1 MTESALSTLNSGA
14 DDEQLAKELT
24 ACCSSEHWVEEILR
38 QRPYA
43 DAEAL
48 LAASDAAVA
57 ALDNAALV
65 DALAGHPRI
74 GERPAGAGG
83 EWSRQEQSGVASAP
97 SAVIEEL
104 ATANAEY
111 ERRFG
116 QVYLV
121 CATGKSADE
130 LLAICRSRLAND
142 PVAEERVVRAE
153 LAKITRIRLGKLL
166 HPYDAP

>member
-1 MTESALSTLNSGA
+1 MTESWLIGLNEGT

-24 ACCSSEHWVEEILR
+24 ACCSSQQWVDQILS

-43 DAEAL
+43 DTDAL

-57 ALDNAALV
+57 ALDDAGLA

-83 EWSRQEQSGVASAP
+83 EWSRQEQSGVAAASA
-97 SAVIEEL
+97 AVLEQI

-116 QVYLV
+116 HVYLV

-130 LLAICRSRLAND
+130 LLALCCSRLAND
-142 PVAEERVVRAE
+142 PVPEERVVRAE

-166 HPYDAP
+166 HSYDAP

>member
-1 MTESALSTLNSGA
+1 MTESWLISLNSGA
-14 DDEQLAKELT
+14 DDEQLAKQLT
-24 ACCSSEHWVEEILR
+24 ACCSSPRWVEQIVR

-43 DAEAL
+43 DTDAL
-48 LAASDAAVA
+48 LAASDVAVA
-57 ALDNAALV
+57 ALDQAELA
-65 DALAGHPRI
+65 DALAGHSRI
-74 GERPAGAGG
+74 GERPAGADG
-83 EWSRQEQSGVASAP
+83 EWSRQEQSGVAAAAA
-97 SAVIEEL
+97 AVLEKI

>member
-1 MTESALSTLNSGA
+1 MTESWLNRLNEGA
-14 DDEQLAKELT
+14 DDELSAKELT
-24 ACCSSEHWVEEILR
+24 ACCSSHQWVEVILG

-43 DAEAL
+43 DADAL

-57 ALDNAALV
+57 DLDDAGLA
-65 DALAGHPRI
+65 DALTGHPRI
-74 GERPAGAGG
+74 GERPAGAGD
-83 EWSRQEQSGVASAP
+83 EWSRQEQSGVAA
-97 SAVIEEL
+97 AGADVLEEV

-116 QVYLV
+116 HVYLV

-142 PVAEERVVRAE
+142 PVAEQRVVRAE
-153 LAKITRIRLGKLL
+153 LGKIIRIRLGRLL
-166 HPYDAP
+166 HSYDAP